1 LIIIS
6 VLTEG
11 LPGKRSWPGLHS
23 SSGETAMSSFQRISV
38 IGAGAMGAFYAS
50 KFFEMDRG
58 CISLIAGGERCARL
72 RTEGLIVNGRH
83 YYPSTLSPEEIPA
96 PSDLVIVAVKHQHL
110 PGAIR
115 DLRRAVGETTDILS
129 VMNGIE
135 SEEKLAAAYGMEKVL
150 YAVAVGIDAVREG
163 NAVTCS
169 KQGRLLFGEADNSVL
184 SPRVR
189 ALQDL
194 FRRAGLACET
204 PPDMIRT
211 LWWKF
216 MINVGINQVSAV
228 LGAPY
233 GVFQAS
239 RAARELMEAA
249 MKEVIAVAGAAKVR
263 LSEKDIEDF
272 YPFLQAMS
280 PEGKTSMV
288 QDVEAKRKTEV
299 EMFAGKVV
307 ELGRRYRL
315 PTPVNEI
322 LLNFIKVI
330 EEREQWPGRT

>member
-1 LIIIS
+1 
-6 VLTEG
+6 
-11 LPGKRSWPGLHS
+11 
-23 SSGETAMSSFQRISV
+23 MSSLQRISV
-38 IGAGAMGAFYAS
+38 IGAGAMGAFYAN
-50 KFFEMDRG
+50 KFFDMDPG
-58 CISLIAGGERCARL
+58 CVSLIAGGERGARL
-72 RTEGLIVNGRH
+72 RTDGLFVNGRRCF
-83 YYPSTLSPEEIPA
+83 PSILTPEEIPV
-96 PSDLVIVAVKHQHL
+96 PSDVVMVAVKHHHL
-110 PGAIR
+110 PGAIH
-115 DLRRAVGETTDILS
+115 DLRLAVGEETHILS

-135 SEEKLAAAYGMEKVL
+135 SEEKLGTAFGMEKVL

-163 NAVTCS
+163 NTVTCS
-169 KQGRLLFGEADNSVL
+169 KQGKLLFGEADNSVL
-184 SPRVR
+184 SPRVS

-204 PPDMIRT
+204 PPDMIRA

-216 MINVGINQVSAV
+216 MINVGFNQVSAV

-233 GVFQAS
+233 GIFQS
-239 RAARELMEAA
+239 SGVARGLAESA
-249 MKEVIAVAGAAKVR
+249 MKEVISVAGAARVR
-263 LSEKDIEDF
+263 LSQKDIEDF

-322 LLNFIKVI
+322 LLGFIKVI
-330 EEREQWPGRT
+330 EERDQWPRRS